1 MIREKREILV
11 STFTAISV
19 GIIIYQLVYTNRI
32 EDIIYLF
39 DLIVT
44 AILITDFYLRTKESK
59 GSRRIFILKHLYEI
73 PALIPLLIFG
83 FLEHSSYLNIIFRL
97 LRLVRLFRII
107 HLYSRIVAFS
117 AQTDNR
123 LIYIVAVSGMA
134 KNAHLN

>member
-44 AILITDFYLRTKESK
+44 AILITDFYLRT
-59 GSRRIFILKHLYEI
+59 
-73 PALIPLLIFG
+73 
-83 FLEHSSYLNIIFRL
+83 
-97 LRLVRLFRII
+97 
-107 HLYSRIVAFS
+107 
-117 AQTDNR
+117 
-123 LIYIVAVSGMA
+123 
-134 KNAHLN
+134 